1 MNINFDESD
10 KIIALYK
17 ETAHTIN
24 TFPTKMK
31 EAVING
37 KSKTQHKKKIEGVA
51 TVSVNR
57 SFVKTELM
65 CRY

>member
-24 TFPTKMK
+24 KFIDK
-31 EAVING
+31 ED
-37 KSKTQHKKKIEGVA
+37 
-51 TVSVNR
+51 
-57 SFVKTELM
+57 
-65 CRY
+65 Y